1 MNISR
6 EKIEELREI
15 MKAEYGYSCDYGE
28 AEKMATELLGAYDLL
43 LKINYENYDEQEN
56 DN

>member
-28 AEKMATELLGAYDLL
+28 AEKMATELLSAYDLL

>member
-28 AEKMATELLGAYDLL
+28 AEEMAAELLGAYDLL